1 MENKIIARHEN
12 AKETSGGNRYHIF
25 EEKTLMSYLY
35 GNREVRAID
44 VKKRKRKAEGEQGM
58 KFKYKPGHSDTYL
71 ESLVHI

>member
-1 MENKIIARHEN
+1 
-12 AKETSGGNRYHIF
+12 
-25 EEKTLMSYLY
+25 MSYLY

-44 VKKRKRKAEGEQGM
+44 VKKRKRKAEGKQGM